1 MHLDR
6 TMIVIWK
13 AQILF
18 ADPPT
23 ASLNLGTSL
32 NASNIKEGDDV
43 YFECSVNS
51 NPRPNKIIWKKDV
64 SMDNPLKIV
73 SLK

>member
-1 MHLDR
+1 
-6 TMIVIWK
+6 MIVIK
-13 AQILF
+13 TFFFLF
-18 ADPPT
+18 TDSPT
-23 ASLNLGTSL
+23 ASLKLGTSL

-64 SMDNPLKIV
+64 SLDYPLQVFQSYIH
-73 SLK
+73 